1 MEPLRDVRVLAVTV
15 YLAGPFC
22 AMNLARLGAEVIGVE
37 IPDGGNPVRG
47 MGPFGGPE
55 GTHPV
60 RQTDQDISTMFL
72 KRSQGVK
79 SITLDLKHPKGRDLF
94 LRLAETSDVLLEN
107 LAPGSMKGMGLGYPD
122 VSQVNPGIVYCS
134 ISGYGQAGPY
144 AGKRAHDPQI
154 QGMSGLM
161 DLNGD
166 EDGPPSRVGF
176 NIGDLVTPLFACYSM
191 VAALREKERTGRGQY
206 LDVSMMDTL
215 VSLIFMENL
224 EDRIENELP
233 MRTGNFMRSGPT
245 GSYMAKDG
253 DLILAATGD
262 AQWGRL
268 AKALDATE
276 LTEDPRFTNNLS
288 RSLHAKEAREEV
300 QRLIGELSLQQALER
315 LEAGNVPCGP
325 VRTAAEVLAD
335 QHFRDR
341 GTLGPMRHSAL
352 TEPVKGVVPG
362 FPVVFSGG
370 PLPELAGGPTLGMHN
385 AEVYG
390 SLLGLGA
397 EELRRLQEEG
407 VV

>member
-144 AGKRAHDPQI
+144 AGKRAHDSSSQMCEV
-154 QGMSGLM
+154 GLSHHSGIM
-161 DLNGD
+161 YQ
-166 EDGPPSRVGF
+166 S
-176 NIGDLVTPLFACYSM
+176 LFCLID
-191 VAALREKERTGRGQY
+191 AA
-206 LDVSMMDTL
+206 S
-215 VSLIFMENL
+215 
-224 EDRIENELP
+224 
-233 MRTGNFMRSGPT
+233 
-245 GSYMAKDG
+245 
-253 DLILAATGD
+253 
-262 AQWGRL
+262 
-268 AKALDATE
+268 
-276 LTEDPRFTNNLS
+276 
-288 RSLHAKEAREEV
+288 H
-300 QRLIGELSLQQALER
+300 
-315 LEAGNVPCGP
+315 
-325 VRTAAEVLAD
+325 
-335 QHFRDR
+335 
-341 GTLGPMRHSAL
+341 
-352 TEPVKGVVPG
+352 
-362 FPVVFSGG
+362 
-370 PLPELAGGPTLGMHN
+370 
-385 AEVYG
+385 
-390 SLLGLGA
+390 
-397 EELRRLQEEG
+397 
-407 VV
+407 